1 MQLLNLLH
9 ADCEALSD
17 EDNFITIMQSSDSIE
32 HTAKLLYKKAY
43 LMTILLIMMCK
54 IIIIH

>member
-17 EDNFITIMQSSDSIE
+17 EDKFINTITQSSDSIE
-32 HTAKLLYKKAY
+32 HAAKLLYKKAY
-43 LMTILLIMMCK
+43 LMTILLNVKNTI
-54 IIIIH
+54 